1 MYLADFSSSYVSKKA
16 EDLPIEPGE
25 IKNCTVPVSS
35 IDDVKLNPN
44 ILVLKNE
51 LGEMQKQ
58 STLRYSFSQS
68 VQIEKPR
75 RTLLEAFTVIYA
87 LEKSE

>member
-1 MYLADFSSSYVSKKA
+1 MHPDDTNIFASNVIDKCENWPDNLHSMYLADFSSSYVNKKA

-25 IKNCTVPVSS
+25 IKNCTVPVSN

-51 LGEMQKQ
+51 LGEMQ
-58 STLRYSFSQS
+58 
-68 VQIEKPR
+68 
-75 RTLLEAFTVIYA
+75 
-87 LEKSE
+87 

>member
-1 MYLADFSSSYVSKKA
+1 MYLADFSSSYVNKKA

-25 IKNCTVPVSS
+25 IKNCTVPVSN

-51 LGEMQKQ
+51 LGEMQ
-58 STLRYSFSQS
+58 
-68 VQIEKPR
+68 
-75 RTLLEAFTVIYA
+75 
-87 LEKSE
+87 